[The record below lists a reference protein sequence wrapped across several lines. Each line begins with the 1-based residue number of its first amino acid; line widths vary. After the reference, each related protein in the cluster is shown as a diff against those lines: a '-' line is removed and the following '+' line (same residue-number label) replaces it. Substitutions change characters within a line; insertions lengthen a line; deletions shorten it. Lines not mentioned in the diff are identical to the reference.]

1 MVQVRYEENTPD
13 ASDLILSSSAVGEV
27 RLKVN
32 GVTELDEQRW
42 VWLEELITTRPAWS
56 HLEDQITLLEGVESA
71 PTAPEPN
78 LPPDNTTDPP
88 DAVPQISGMTAP
100 NAIATIKFISSL
112 DALDLMEEEEQA
124 GKNRTTV
131 IEAIGDRRDEL
142 LMQEMGATESEPDEQ

>member
-1 MVQVRYEENTPD
+1 MVHVQFNEDTPE
-13 ASDLILSSSAVGEV
+13 ASDLILTSSAVGEV

-32 GVTELDEQRW
+32 GITELDDQRW
-42 VWLEELITTRPAWS
+42 TWLEELITTRPAFT
-56 HLEDQITLLEGVESA
+56 HLEDKITLLEGVEA
-71 PTAPEPN
+71 PPRIPEPN
-78 LPPDNTTDPP
+78 LPPDNTTDVP
-88 DAVPQISGMTAP
+88 DAVPQISGMTAQ